1 MKQKPCI
8 FTGKCQF
15 GKLTIEVL
23 PGDGQ
28 YIKHEAKAY
37 CTIFDKRYEETVYD
51 DDITREYPGISIKE
65 GWYHGYADNYDPSR
79 YDDVF

>member
-8 FTGKCQF
+8 FTGECQF

-23 PGDGQ
+23 RGDGQ

-37 CTIFDKRYEETVYD
+37 CTIFGKRYEETVYD
-51 DDITREYPGISIKE
+51 DDVNVAIREAGNKLINKLKSKF
-65 GWYHGYADNYDPSR
+65 N
-79 YDDVF
+79 V